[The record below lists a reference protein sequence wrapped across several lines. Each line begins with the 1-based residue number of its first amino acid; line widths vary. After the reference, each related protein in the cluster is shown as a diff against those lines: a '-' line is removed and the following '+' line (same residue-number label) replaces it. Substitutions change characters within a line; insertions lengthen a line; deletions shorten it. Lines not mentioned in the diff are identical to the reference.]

1 MFKSVRI
8 NNLRAITELEIDN
21 LDRINLFVGQ
31 NNCGKTTILEAI
43 FFLVGQTN
51 PKLPINVNVFR
62 GLNIFSNEYWCSFFN
77 NMNIDSDICI
87 SAILCDTQKEQ
98 RLIIHPETQK
108 QTPTKPVSP
117 DVISVDFQNGNSK
130 PDLVTNGLKLI
141 FTNSQDPNTEE
152 ISTIR
157 FEGNQ
162 LNTNG
167 IKQSSI
173 NGVFVSPST
182 RFDWKVRFGSV
193 QRKKRIDE
201 LTSLLKE
208 IEPHISDIRLNEVG
222 ILEAEVGL
230 SRLIPINLM
239 GGGIA
244 SFLSIALAMLDMQ
257 DGIVLIDEI
266 EAGLHHSVQEKLW
279 KAVFNW
285 AEKLNVQVFATTH
298 SYECIKA
305 FSTCAKSSLFSDQSR
320 LFRIEREEDTFKS
333 VEFDATDVAISM
345 EKTWEVR

>member
-1 MFKSVRI
+1 MFKSVKI

-21 LDRINLFVGQ
+21 LGRINLFVGQ

-51 PKLPINVNVFR
+51 PKLPINANVFR
-62 GLNIFSNEYWCSFFN
+62 GLDFFSNEYWCSFFN
-77 NMNIDSDICI
+77 NMNIDSDIGI
-87 SAILCDTQKEQ
+87 SAILCDTQEEQ
-98 RLIIHPETQK
+98 KLVIRPVIQK
-108 QTPTKPVSP
+108 QTTAIPVSS
-117 DVISVDFQNGNSK
+117 DIVSVEIQNGDSK
-130 PDLVTNGLKLI
+130 PGFTLMGLEL
-141 FTNSQDPNTEE
+141 TYTSSQDPSAKAISSIFLKGNKLTTE
-152 ISTIR
+152 
-157 FEGNQ
+157 
-162 LNTNG
+162 G

-173 NGVFVSPST
+173 NGIFVSPST
-182 RFDWKVRFGSV
+182 RFDWKIRFGSI

-201 LTSLLKE
+201 LISLLKE

-244 SFLSIALAMLDMQ
+244 SFLSIALAILDMQ

-266 EAGLHHSVQEKLW
+266 EVGLHHSIQEKLW
-279 KAVFNW
+279 KGVFNW

-298 SYECIKA
+298 SYECIKT
-305 FSTCAKSSLFSDQSR
+305 FSTCTKSSLFSDQSR

-333 VEFDATDVAISM
+333 VEFDATDLAISM
-345 EKTWEVR
+345 EKTWETR

>member
-1 MFKSVRI
+1 MFKSVKI

-51 PKLPINVNVFR
+51 PKLPINANVFR
-62 GLNIFSNEYWCSFFN
+62 GLNFFSNEYWCSFFN
-77 NMNIDSDICI
+77 NMNIDSDIGI

-98 RLIIHPETQK
+98 RLIIRPETQQ

-117 DVISVDFQNGNSK
+117 DVISVDFQNGDSK
-130 PDLVTNGLKLI
+130 PALVTNGLKLI

-152 ISTIR
+152 TSTIR
-157 FEGNQ
+157 FDGNQ
-162 LNTNG
+162 FYTDD
-167 IKQSSI
+167 IKKSSI
-173 NGVFVSPST
+173 SGIFVSPST

-201 LTSLLKE
+201 LISLLKE

-266 EAGLHHSVQEKLW
+266 EVGLHHSIQEKLW
-279 KAVFNW
+279 KGVFNW

-305 FSTCAKSSLFSDQSR
+305 FSTWTKSSLFTDQSR

-333 VEFDATDVAISM
+333 VEFDATDLAISM

>member
-1 MFKSVRI
+1 MFKSVKI

-21 LDRINLFVGQ
+21 LGRINLFVGQ

-51 PKLPINVNVFR
+51 PQLPINANVFR
-62 GLNIFSNEYWCSFFN
+62 GLDFLNNEYWCSFFN
-77 NMNIDSDICI
+77 NMNIDSDIGI
-87 SAILCDTQKEQ
+87 SSVLCDTQEEQ
-98 RLIIHPETQK
+98 RLIIRPEIQK
-108 QTPTKPVSP
+108 QIPTKPVSS
-117 DVISVDFQNGNSK
+117 DVNGDSK
-130 PDLVTNGLKLI
+130 PVLVTNGLKLI
-141 FTNSQDPNTEE
+141 FTNSQEPNIEK

-157 FEGNQ
+157 FEGDK
-162 LNTNG
+162 LNISGT
-167 IKQSSI
+167 KQSSI
-173 NGVFVSPST
+173 NGIFVSPST
-182 RFDWKVRFGSV
+182 RFDWKVRFGSI
-193 QRKKRIDE
+193 QRKKRINE
-201 LTSLLKE
+201 LISLLKE
-208 IEPHISDIRLNEVG
+208 IEPNISDIRLNELG

-257 DGIVLIDEI
+257 NGIVLIDET
-266 EAGLHHSVQEKLW
+266 EVGLHHSGQEKLW
-279 KAVFNW
+279 KGVFNW

-305 FSTCAKSSLFSDQSR
+305 FSTCTKSSLFSDQSR
-320 LFRIEREEDTFKS
+320 LFRIEREKDTFKS
-333 VEFDATDVAISM
+333 VEFDATDLAISM